1 MKNSDKVPIFQ
12 KIIYGFGA
20 FSNNLLGTAS
30 GSMTIALNLGLGL
43 DPGKIGLLGMWPRL
57 LDAITDPLMG
67 YISDNTRTKWGRRR
81 PYIFLGSIFCGLIFS
96 LLWFLP
102 EKADETFLFFN
113 LPDVG
118 IDGRGR
124 DGFYFCYFLIC
135 SLIFYISYTVWVTP
149 WVALGYELTPD
160 YHERTM
166 VMGFSSFIG
175 NCAFVITPWFLWFMQ
190 HDYFGGAEGIMHGA
204 STLALIISLIV
215 IVCGILCA
223 IFLKE
228 PFQKAYCE
236 NKDKKQNIKKES
248 FKENIKNFFK
258 GFLISIKFKPFVKL
272 CSVAFLIFN
281 GFMLISAFS
290 TYVIIYYVCQG
301 DKILGGE
308 ITGWAGSAAG
318 IFSFILVILVTALGR
333 IFGKKNALLITTS
346 LSVIGYL
353 SKWWLF
359 TPSNPWLSVI
369 PGFFIAFGF
378 GGLFPLIQAM
388 IADICDLDE
397 LNTYQRR
404 EGMFGSI
411 FWWVIKI
418 GLAAALG
425 LGGYLLN
432 WTGFN
437 VELITQ
443 TENTLFWMRFW
454 DVVVPV
460 LTSLIAILILKSYSI
475 DESKANEIRD
485 ELSKRKVNHQST

>member
-1 MKNSDKVPIFQ
+1 M
-12 KIIYGFGA
+12 
-20 FSNNLLGTAS
+20 
-30 GSMTIALNLGLGL
+30 
-43 DPGKIGLLGMWPRL
+43 
-57 LDAITDPLMG
+57 
-67 YISDNTRTKWGRRR
+67 
-81 PYIFLGSIFCGLIFS
+81 
-96 LLWFLP
+96 
-102 EKADETFLFFN
+102 
-113 LPDVG
+113 
-118 IDGRGR
+118 
-124 DGFYFCYFLIC
+124 
-135 SLIFYISYTVWVTP
+135 
-149 WVALGYELTPD
+149 
-160 YHERTM
+160 
-166 VMGFSSFIG
+166 
-175 NCAFVITPWFLWFMQ
+175 
-190 HDYFGGAEGIMHGA
+190 
-204 STLALIISLIV
+204 
-215 IVCGILCA
+215 
-223 IFLKE
+223 
-228 PFQKAYCE
+228 
-236 NKDKKQNIKKES
+236 
-248 FKENIKNFFK
+248 
-258 GFLISIKFKPFVKL
+258 
-272 CSVAFLIFN
+272 
-281 GFMLISAFS
+281 
-290 TYVIIYYVCQG
+290 
-301 DKILGGE
+301 
-308 ITGWAGSAAG
+308 
-318 IFSFILVILVTALGR
+318 
-333 IFGKKNALLITTS
+333 ITTS

-485 ELSKRKVNHQST
+485 ELAKRKVNHQST